1 MRIHFGSLASNNGF
15 QIKMRLYKI
24 SLLGGA
30 YRKKC
35 MMWRLGGGVVMAVEK
50 CRMWRW
56 GLGWCRPWRG
66 VFLFF
71 CIAPKGA
78 TTKAV
83 VAANR

>member
-1 MRIHFGSLASNNGF
+1 MRIHFGSFASNNGF
-15 QIKMRLYKI
+15 QIKMRLYKN

-30 YRKKC
+30 CRKRC
-35 MMWRLGGGVVMAVEK
+35 RMWRLGGGVVMAVE
-50 CRMWRW
+50 R
-56 GLGWCRPWRG
+56 CRPWRG
-66 VFLFF
+66 VFLVF

>member
-1 MRIHFGSLASNNGF
+1 MGWLWP
-15 QIKMRLYKI
+15 
-24 SLLGGA
+24 
-30 YRKKC
+30 
-35 MMWRLGGGVVMAVEK
+35 WRGVGCVDEGGVVMAVEK

>member
-24 SLLGGA
+24 HA
-30 YRKKC
+30 YWVEHIESGVGCRD
-35 MMWRLGGGVVMAVEK
+35 GGGLVMAVE
-50 CRMWRW
+50 R
-56 GLGWCRPWRG
+56 CRPWRG
-66 VFLFF
+66 VFLVF